1 MKEVEEFMKPVPFDY
16 YAPTSQAE
24 ALERLNELGY
34 NGKVLAGGQ
43 SLIPAMNFRM
53 ARPAA
58 LVDLNRIPDLFFIRP
73 SADGGLAIGTMT
85 RTSTVEKSPEVI
97 RRFPLIAEVM
107 PNIAHTQIRARGTF
121 GGAIAHADPAG
132 QLPAIALVLNAN
144 LKVAKKGAERW
155 VNAEDFFMGPFMT
168 VLEAEEM
175 LAEVVLPALPAHT
188 GSSYMQVSRQR
199 GGYSM
204 AAVASLV
211 TVDEAGLCT
220 RVRMGLIS
228 VGDMPIL
235 SQAAG
240 KILIGQKVTPEA
252 AKQVAEIAAKSE
264 CDPGTDVHATAE
276 YRRHLVRVLVEQS
289 LLAAYARAR

>member
-1 MKEVEEFMKPVPFDY
+1 MKPVPFDY
-16 YAPTSQAE
+16 YAPTSSAE
-24 ALERLNELGY
+24 ALERLTELGY

-58 LVDLNRIPDLFFIRP
+58 LVDLNRVPELSFIRP
-73 SADGGLAIGTMT
+73 AADGSVALGTMT
-85 RTSTVEKSPEVI
+85 RVGAVEKNAEVTK
-97 RRFPLIAEVM
+97 RFPLLAEVM

-132 QLPAIALVLNAN
+132 QLPSIALALNAN
-144 LKVAKKGAERW
+144 LKLMKKGGERW
-155 VNAEDFFMGPFMT
+155 VNIEDFFMGPFMT
-168 VLEAEEM
+168 VIEPEEM
-175 LAEVVLPALPAHT
+175 LAEVVLPALPAKT
-188 GSSYMQVSRQR
+188 GTSYMQVSRQR

-211 TVDEAGLCT
+211 SVDDAGKCQ
-220 RVRMGLIS
+220 RVRMALIS
-228 VGDMPIL
+228 VGDTPML
-235 SQAAG
+235 SQAAS
-240 KILIGQKVTPEA
+240 KILVGQKVSPEA
-252 AKQVAEIAAKSE
+252 AREVAEIAAKSE

-289 LLAAYARAR
+289 LLAAYERAR

>member
-1 MKEVEEFMKPVPFDY
+1 MKPVPFDY
-16 YAPTSQAE
+16 FAPTSTAE
-24 ALERLNELGY
+24 ALERLTELGY

-53 ARPAA
+53 ARPGA
-58 LVDLNRIPDLFFIRP
+58 LVDLNRIPELAFIRP
-73 SADGGLAIGTMT
+73 GADGSAAIGTMA
-85 RTSTVEKSPEVI
+85 RVRGVENSSEVTQ
-97 RRFPLIAEVM
+97 RFPLLAEVM

-132 QLPAIALVLNAN
+132 QLPSIALVLNAN
-144 LKVAKKGAERW
+144 LKLMKKGGERW
-155 VNAEDFFMGPFMT
+155 VNVEDFFMGPFMT
-168 VLEAEEM
+168 VIEAEEI

-211 TVDEAGLCT
+211 SVDDGGRCT
-220 RVRMGLIS
+220 RVRMALIS
-228 VGDMPIL
+228 VGDTPTL
-235 SQAAG
+235 SQAAS
-240 KILIGQKVTPEA
+240 KILVGQKLSPEA
-252 AKQVAEIAAKSE
+252 VKEVADIAARSE
-264 CDPGTDVHATAE
+264 CDPGTDVHATGD

-289 LLAAYARAR
+289 LLAAYSRAS